1 MRRVRVIALVSVL
14 GLPFVYG
21 SGVFAVAPQGS
32 APPAAPAAPA
42 GRGAPPP
49 AQFPPMG
56 NDLTSDETAQLQAAV
71 DRLVARVAALK
82 RQYSTGPLA
91 DRVADV
97 EVYLDAVR
105 RPLKYGERLY
115 AGRGS
120 TPVAYALQ
128 TINTGLER
136 ADQLASGKTPWMSES
151 GVRGF
156 YSRLDGSAQPYILTM
171 PDRYDPSAKGPYR
184 LDIFLHG
191 RDDTTLEQQFMTKST
206 TGYNSKPLG
215 PGSDRFMLQPFSRY
229 TNANRFA
236 GEVDA
241 LEAIESVAK
250 AYPIDRNRLVM
261 TGFSMG
267 GASAWSYALH
277 YTDRWAAVS
286 AGAGFT
292 ETAVFLRRELMR
304 APQSPIQQVLWHLYD
319 STDYAT
325 NAFNVPIVAYSG
337 EIDAQKQA
345 ADAMAAAMQEEG
357 LTLEHLI
364 GPNTAHMYEP
374 GVRQKLQ
381 DRLDTFA
388 AKGRN
393 PSPAEIRFTTWTLRY
408 NSMFWITVDA
418 MGREWERARANAKV
432 DGDHI
437 TLTTVNVTALHLRF
451 ERGLAPFSPGTK
463 AMLTIDGTRLVLPPV
478 ATDRSLT
485 AGLVKTGDVWKSG
498 DPPAAGLRKLHGL
511 QGPIDDAFM
520 EPFVIV
526 RPTGA
531 AFTPALGEWEERQAD
546 YAISEWTHFFRG
558 EPRVKKDTEITSSD
572 IASYNLA
579 LFGDPS
585 SNAIYRRIAA
595 KLPLQWT
602 RDGVI
607 AGGQKY
613 PANTAPVFI
622 FPNPL
627 SPAKYVVINSGFT
640 FHDQSNNDMQSPK
653 LADWAIVDVTRPGNN
668 YNYLP
673 LFVAEQGFFNEAWQ
687 VDRKGN
693 R

>member
-1 MRRVRVIALVSVL
+1 VLVSAL
-14 GLPFVYG
+14 ALPFVFR
-21 SGVFAVAPQGS
+21 SGALAVAQQGS
-32 APPAAPAAPA
+32 AAPSAPASPA
-42 GRGAPPP
+42 GRGAPAP

-56 NDLTSDETAQLQAAV
+56 NDLTSEETSQLQAAV
-71 DRLVARVAALK
+71 DRLAARVAALK
-82 RQYSTGPLA
+82 QQYSTGPLT

-97 EVYLDAVR
+97 EVYLEAVR

-120 TPVAYALQ
+120 TPAAYALQ

-136 ADQLASGKTPWMSES
+136 ADALAGGKTPWMSES

-215 PGSDRFMLQPFSRY
+215 PGPDRFMLQPFSRY

-236 GEVDA
+236 GEVDG

-319 STDYAT
+319 STDYAV

-345 ADAMAAAMQEEG
+345 ADAMAAAMLEEG

-381 DRLDTFA
+381 DRLDGFA

-393 PSPAEIRFTTWTLRY
+393 PAPAEIRFTTWTLRY

-418 MGREWERARANAKV
+418 MGREWERARATAKV

-437 TLTTVNVTALHLRF
+437 TLTTTNVTALHLHF
-451 ERGLAPFSPGTK
+451 DRGLAPFAPGTK
-463 AMLTIDGTRLVLPPV
+463 ATLTIDGARVGLPPV
-478 ATDRSLT
+478 TADRSLT
-485 AGLVKTGDVWKSG
+485 AGLVKIGDAWKSG
-498 DPPAAGLRKLHGL
+498 DLPSAGLRKVHGL

-526 RPTGA
+526 RPTGTA
-531 AFTPALGEWEERQAD
+531 LTPSLGEWEQRQAD
-546 YAISEWTHFFRG
+546 YAISEWIHFFRG
-558 EPRVKKDTEITSSD
+558 EPRVKKDTEISDTD
-572 IASYNLA
+572 IAANNLA

-585 SNAIYRRIAA
+585 SNAIYRHIAA
-595 KLPLQWT
+595 KLPIQWT
-602 RDGVI
+602 HDGVV

-613 PANTAPVFI
+613 PATDAPVFV

-627 SPAKYVVINSGFT
+627 NPKKYVVINSGFT

-653 LADWAIVDVTRPGNN
+653 LADWAIVDVSKPGNN
-668 YNYLP
+668 YSYLP
-673 LFVAEQGFFNEAWQ
+673 LFVVEQGFFNEAWQ
-687 VDRKGN
+687 LAGKGHP
-693 R
+693 

>member
-1 MRRVRVIALVSVL
+1 
-14 GLPFVYG
+14 
-21 SGVFAVAPQGS
+21 
-32 APPAAPAAPA
+32 
-42 GRGAPPP
+42 
-49 AQFPPMG
+49 MG
-56 NDLTSDETAQLQAAV
+56 NDLTPEETSQLQAAV
-71 DRLVARVAALK
+71 DRLAVRVSALK
-82 RQYSTGPLA
+82 RQHSTGPMA

-115 AGRGS
+115 AARGS
-120 TPVAYALQ
+120 TPSAYALQ
-128 TINTGLER
+128 TINKGLER
-136 ADQLASGKTPWMSES
+136 ADELAGGKAPWMSES

-171 PDRYDPSAKGPYR
+171 PDRYDPAAKGPYC

-215 PGSDRFMLQPFSRY
+215 PGADRFMLQPFSRY

-236 GEVDA
+236 GEVDG

-292 ETAVFLRRELMR
+292 ETAVFLQRELLR
-304 APQSPIQQVLWHLYD
+304 APQTPVQQVLWHLYD
-319 STDYAT
+319 STDYAA

-357 LTLEHLI
+357 LTLEHFI

-374 GVRQKLQ
+374 VVRQKLQ
-381 DRLDTFA
+381 DRLDGFA

-393 PSPAEIRFTTWTLRY
+393 PAPAEIRFTTWTLRY
-408 NSMFWITVDA
+408 NSMFWITIDA
-418 MGREWERARANAKV
+418 MGREWERARANAKI

-437 TLTTVNVTALHLRF
+437 TLTTANVTAMHFRF
-451 ERGLAPFSPGTK
+451 DHGLAPFSPGTK
-463 AMLTIDGTRLVLPPV
+463 ATLTIDGTRIVLPPV
-478 ATDRSLT
+478 TADRSLT
-485 AGLVKTGDVWKSG
+485 AGLVKIGDAWKAG
-498 DPPAAGLRKLHGL
+498 ELPNGLRKMHGL

-526 RPTGA
+526 RPTGMA
-531 AFTPALGEWEERQAD
+531 LTPALGQWEQRQAD

-558 EPRVKKDTEITSSD
+558 EPRVKKDTEISDLD
-572 IASYNLA
+572 IASCNLA

-585 SNAIYRRIAA
+585 SNAVYRRIAA
-595 KLPLQWT
+595 KLPIQWT
-602 RDGVI
+602 RDGVV
-607 AGGQKY
+607 AGDRTY
-613 PANTAPVFI
+613 PATDAPTFV

-627 SPAKYVVINSGFT
+627 NPKKYVVINSGFT

-668 YNYLP
+668 YSYLP
-673 LFVAEQGFFNEAWQ
+673 LFVVRQGFFDEAW
-687 VDRKGN
+687 RF
-693 R
+693 